1 MGASKMSM
9 AQKESFLAQ
18 MAKLSLRTVKT
29 IDKAL
34 QLKQVRSQGRPDQTH
49 TRARRTAP

>member
-1 MGASKMSM
+1 MGAKTSM

-18 MAKLSLRTVKT
+18 MAKLSLHTVKT

-34 QLKQVRSQGRPDQTH
+34 QLKQVPPT
-49 TRARRTAP
+49 ARQPSVSSSRDDL